1 MGDPELFQALQPFNT
16 HWKGAPVSGLV
27 RKNPGKRRAFAP
39 LAKRAR
45 RLPFHVLVGP
55 RQVGKT
61 TLIGHIVA
69 DLLES
74 GTPPEHVLYIL
85 ADSPQVSLELGG
97 HLEPAIRCFERLV
110 LRKSLE
116 EIDGPAYVFIDE
128 LHTLPHW
135 DRELKS
141 LYDRYHPYLR
151 VFASGSSS
159 ATLSQADLPGRVDR
173 SEMYPMKFAET
184 LEHAAPQ
191 TRALLDQARNIR
203 HAVNWRGKAP
213 EIKKQLSTALAE
225 LHVAAQPYLPEIMQA
240 QDAYITR
247 GGYPGSQPPL
257 SDAELFAFFE
267 TAVNTVLSKDVA
279 QSERVRKPDLFRSFL
294 AQMAR
299 DHGGKFAPT
308 KVAKDL
314 GLDAA
319 TPTAWVELCE
329 RMFLL
334 RRLEALGPGLKTLP
348 RKADKIYVQ
357 DPGLL
362 NYLAGGPSLADLLQS
377 GKSGLVMEGIL
388 FDHLRRLQFNAYGG
402 RSGTMGYIE
411 KPEADFIVQ
420 LPSTHLAIESKFS
433 RSPKGRQ
440 RLATQYANEKNVL
453 SMLVTQSSF
462 SIESE
467 AWEVPSWL
475 LLMTA

>member
-1 MGDPELFQALQPFNT
+1 MGDSELFQALQPFNT
-16 HWKGAPVSGLV
+16 HWKGAPVSVLV
-27 RKNPGKRRAFAP
+27 RKNAGKRRAFAP
-39 LAKRAR
+39 LAKRVR

-61 TLIGHIVA
+61 TLIGHIMV
-69 DLLES
+69 DLIES

-97 HLEPAIRCFERLV
+97 HLEPALRCFERLV
-110 LRKSLE
+110 LRKPLE
-116 EIDGPAYVFIDE
+116 EIEGPAYVFIDE
-128 LHTLPHW
+128 IHTLPDW
-135 DRELKS
+135 DIELKS

-159 ATLSQADLPGRVDR
+159 AALIKADLPGRVDR
-173 SEMYPMKFAET
+173 SEIYPMKFAET
-184 LEHAAPQ
+184 LEHSVPQ
-191 TRALLDQARNIR
+191 TRPLLDHARSIR
-203 HAVNWRGKAP
+203 YAVNWRGSAS
-213 EIKKQLSTALAE
+213 EVKKQLSAALAE
-225 LHVAAQPYLPEIMQA
+225 LYTAAQPYLADIKRA

-247 GGYPGSQPPL
+247 GGYPGSQSPH
-257 SDAELFAFFE
+257 SDAELFSFFE
-267 TAVNTVLSKDVA
+267 TAVNTVLSKDLA
-279 QSERVRKPDLFRSFL
+279 HSDRVRKPDVFRSFL

-334 RRLEALGPGLKTLP
+334 RRLEALGPGFKVLP

-388 FDHLRRLQFNAYGG
+388 FDHLKRLQFNAYGG
-402 RSGTMGYIE
+402 RSGVMGYIE

-420 LPSTHLAIESKFS
+420 LPSMHLAIESKFS

-440 RLATQYANEKNVL
+440 RLATEYAQEEAVL
-453 SMLVTQSSF
+453 AMLVTQSSF
-462 SIESE
+462 ATEGDV
-467 AWEVPSWL
+467 WEVPAWL